1 MTDSAGYAVVPF
13 VRPYHEN
20 NLSLDEQQV
29 SGAEIDNIAKTV
41 VPTRNAIVKVKYD
54 TWIGYKAMMTLRF
67 NNKEIPFGA
76 VITLDAES
84 QQHQEKRSAIVGDS
98 GQAYLTGLPAKGRLF
113 VKWGDSQNSQCNV
126 NYDLSANKSVDDI
139 VFYIADCR

>member
-1 MTDSAGYAVVPF
+1 VPF

-54 TWIGYKAMMTLRF
+54 TWIGYKAM
-67 NNKEIPFGA
+67 
-76 VITLDAES
+76 ITCVLII
-84 QQHQEKRSAIVGDS
+84 KRCLLAP
-98 GQAYLTGLPAKGRLF
+98 LLH
-113 VKWGDSQNSQCNV
+113 
-126 NYDLSANKSVDDI
+126 
-139 VFYIADCR
+139 